1 MIRFDILSLRA
12 ILLKIEIGRKGNKNI
27 WNKQDF
33 QTENIILLTFSES
46 HPKKIENFYYVT
58 PIYSPDIH
66 ETITRLL
73 RDNYE
78 TITRLLRDY
87 YETILDFS
95 PGVNLT
101 FTRRLPDNHG

>member
-33 QTENIILLTFSES
+33 QTENIILLTFSDS
-46 HPKKIENFYYVT
+46 TLKKIENFYYVT

-73 RDNYE
+73 RDYYE
-78 TITRLLRDY
+78 TITRQ
-87 YETILDFS
+87 S
-95 PGVNLT
+95 
-101 FTRRLPDNHG
+101 